1 MDEEV
6 TRKVYDDISWLS
18 SVELGIEYW
27 PETGWKVTKETIARG
42 LLKFSK
48 VEMDIDVSITNG
60 FGRFR
65 KVIFSFQC
73 FEINEMSPIKEGEVE
88 PSGLLI
94 IDVNL
99 QAIKLPTRS
108 LSIPVKPKKEIY

>member
-1 MDEEV
+1 MI
-6 TRKVYDDISWLS
+6 RHCQ
-18 SVELGIEYW
+18 
-27 PETGWKVTKETIARG
+27 
-42 LLKFSK
+42 
-48 VEMDIDVSITNG
+48 ITNLE
-60 FGRFR
+60 
-65 KVIFSFQC
+65 IFLQC

-108 LSIPVKPKKEIY
+108 LSIPVKPKKELY

>member
-27 PETGWKVTKETIARG
+27 PETGWKVTNETIARG

-48 VEMDIDVSITNG
+48 VDIDIDVSQ
-60 FGRFR
+60 
-65 KVIFSFQC
+65 S
-73 FEINEMSPIKEGEVE
+73 EIRVEVFDKA
-88 PSGLLI
+88 LL
-94 IDVNL
+94 
-99 QAIKLPTRS
+99 
-108 LSIPVKPKKEIY
+108 

>member
-1 MDEEV
+1 MS
-6 TRKVYDDISWLS
+6 RKLFRISQKLS
-18 SVELGIEYW
+18 SQMFASNICLATEYFFCLA
-27 PETGWKVTKETIARG
+27 EFTDFFV
-42 LLKFSK
+42 
-48 VEMDIDVSITNG
+48 
-60 FGRFR
+60 
-65 KVIFSFQC
+65 QC

-108 LSIPVKPKKEIY
+108 LSIPVKPKKELY